1 MHLYIITGTTSGL
14 GEALAKR
21 VLASGHSV
29 ISVSRTLNEA
39 LTIFAEEKG
48 AMLTGYF
55 CDLRETESLMPLMER
70 IISEIDLTQ
79 LTNVTLVNNAGILDP
94 IMPLEQAGSAELTD
108 HLHINLLA
116 PMLLTSAFIRATSS
130 WPDTVSKRVVN
141 ISSGAGKKPYSGWS
155 AYCTTKAG
163 LDMMTRCAGQEQGDE
178 PGTVKLVSIAP
189 GVIDTGMQEQIREAE
204 PEHFPEVERF
214 IRLKTSGKLFLA
226 DEAAERILSI
236 LDNGEFGQGD
246 VIDVR
251 NYSLP
256 PR

>member
-21 VLASGHSV
+21 VLASGQPV
-29 ISVSRTLNEA
+29 ISFSRTLNES
-39 LTIFAEEKG
+39 LTEFAEEKG

-70 IISEIDLTQ
+70 IIHEIDITKV
-79 LTNVTLVNNAGILDP
+79 TGVTLVNNAGILDP

-130 WPDTVSKRVVN
+130 WPATVSKTVVN

-155 AYCTTKAG
+155 AYCTAKAG
-163 LDMMTRCAGQEQGDE
+163 IDMMTRCAGQEQGDG
-178 PGTVKLVSIAP
+178 PGAVKLVSIAP
-189 GVIDTGMQEQIREAE
+189 GVVETRMQEQIRETK
-204 PEHFPEVERF
+204 PQRFPEVGRF
-214 IRLKTSGKLFLA
+214 IELKAAGKLYLPE
-226 DEAAERILSI
+226 EAAERILSI
-236 LDNGEFGQGD
+236 LDKGDFGQGD

-251 NYSLP
+251 NVSRP
-256 PR
+256 AR